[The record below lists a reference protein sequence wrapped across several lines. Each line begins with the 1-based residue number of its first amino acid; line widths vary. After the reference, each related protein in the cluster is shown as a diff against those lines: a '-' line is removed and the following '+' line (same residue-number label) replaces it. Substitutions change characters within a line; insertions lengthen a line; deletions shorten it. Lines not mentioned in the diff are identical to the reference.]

1 MLEKF
6 RIAKAAEIAMLV
18 AQEAAGTLPAPLAG
32 PRPSFSAALLGG
44 KSPVVIAEYKRASPS
59 LGDINLD
66 VEPED
71 VAAAYAVA
79 GASAISVLTEEEW
92 FKGSLA
98 FLPRMLGPGLPLL
111 RKDFI
116 LHPLQVVQTAATPAS
131 AYLLIVRMLPG
142 SLLQELLALGRQY
155 GLEAVVE
162 VFDATDLARAQAA
175 GASIIQVNNRDLDTL
190 KTDTA
195 ISQALITAKR
205 PGECWI
211 TASGISSAEQLHSLL
226 SLGYDAALVGSALM
240 AGDAPGGAGAA
251 LRGGLAALRG
261 ASHG

>member
-6 RIAKAAEIAMLV
+6 RHAKAAEIAMLE
-18 AQEAAGTLPAPLAG
+18 AQEAAGTLPAPFAG
-32 PRPSFSAALLGG
+32 ARPSFSGALLKGAP
-44 KSPVVIAEYKRASPS
+44 PVVIAEYKRASPS
-59 LGDINLD
+59 LGNINLGL
-66 VEPED
+66 EPEE
-71 VAAAYAVA
+71 VAAAYAAA

-131 AYLLIVRMLPG
+131 AFLLIVRMLPG
-142 SLLQELLALGRQY
+142 SLLQELLILGRQY

-162 VFDATDLARAQAA
+162 VFDAADLVKAQAA

-195 ISQALITAKR
+195 VSHSLIVAKR

-211 TASGISSAEQLHSLL
+211 TASGISSAGQLQSLL
-226 SLGYDAALVGSALM
+226 ALGYDAALVGSALM
-240 AGDAPGGAGAA
+240 ANDAPG
-251 LRGGLAALRG
+251 GGLAALRG
-261 ASHG
+261 GSHG